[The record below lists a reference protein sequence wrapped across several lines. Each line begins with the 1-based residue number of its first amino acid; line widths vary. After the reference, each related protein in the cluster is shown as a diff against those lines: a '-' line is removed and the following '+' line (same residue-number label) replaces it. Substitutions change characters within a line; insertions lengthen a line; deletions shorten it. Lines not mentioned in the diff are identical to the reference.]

1 MGDTMQ
7 KVKVSLTL
15 DRSLVAE
22 IDRRARQ
29 SPRPNRS
36 QVVEQALRAWVRAS
50 KRDELDE
57 DIVAYYRA
65 LSREEEAEDSAWAEL
80 GDETVRTSWDEP
92 R

>member
-1 MGDTMQ
+1 MQ

-29 SPRPNRS
+29 APRPNRS
-36 QVVEQALRAWVRAS
+36 QIVEQALRAWVRAS
-50 KRDELDE
+50 KRDGFDDE
-57 DIVAYYRA
+57 IEAYYRA
-65 LSREEEAEDSAWAEL
+65 LRREEVAEDSAWAEL
-80 GDETVRTSWDEP
+80 GDETVRTSWDES